1 VGLILLFFGRRDR
14 RARRN
19 AGGGPVG

>member
-1 VGLILLFFGRRDR
+1 VGLMLLFFGRRDR